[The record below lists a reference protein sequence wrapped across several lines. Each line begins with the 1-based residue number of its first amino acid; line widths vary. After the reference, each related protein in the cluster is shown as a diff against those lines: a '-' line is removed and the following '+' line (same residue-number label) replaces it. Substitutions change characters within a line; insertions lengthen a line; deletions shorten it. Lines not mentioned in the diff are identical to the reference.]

1 MAYTKQKRFE
11 NFAYMTVM
19 KTVLESELT
28 PEEMNSPFLEDVCPD
43 TKINLKNHIESLS
56 KLMIS

>member
-11 NFAYMTVM
+11 DFAYMTVM
-19 KTVLESELT
+19 KTVLETELNT
-28 PEEMNSPFLEDVCPD
+28 EEINSPFLEDVCPD

-56 KLMIS
+56 KLMNS